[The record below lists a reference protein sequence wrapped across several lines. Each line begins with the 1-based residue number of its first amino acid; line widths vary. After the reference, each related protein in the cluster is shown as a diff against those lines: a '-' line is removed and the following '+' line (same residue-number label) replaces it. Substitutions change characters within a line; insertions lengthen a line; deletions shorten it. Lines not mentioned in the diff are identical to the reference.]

1 MRLVIDTSAYSH
13 FKRGST
19 SAVDA
24 ISRATWIGMPVVV
37 LAELGLGFRLG
48 KKRAQNERELDAFLR
63 HPLVDV
69 LAVDEAVATVWSEL
83 VVTLRAAGTPLPTND
98 VWIAATAVNAG
109 APVLT
114 YDAHFDR
121 VARVGVV
128 RL

>member
-1 MRLVIDTSAYSH
+1 VRLVLDTSAYSH
-13 FKRGST
+13 FKRGLA

-24 ISRATWIGMPVVV
+24 ISRATWIGVPVVV

-69 LAVDEAVATVWSEL
+69 LPVDEAVATVWTEL
-83 VVTLRAAGTPLPTND
+83 VVTLRASGTPLPTND
-98 VWIAATAVNAG
+98 VWIAATAVSAG

-114 YDAHFDR
+114 HDAHFDR